1 LSLQPIF
8 SDKVWDSSIVSG
20 LFRDAG
26 GNELADDRKVRG
38 AVTAL

>member
-1 LSLQPIF
+1 ML
-8 SDKVWDSSIVSG
+8 DSASRQTENG

-26 GNELADDRKVRG
+26 ANEIGDDRKVRG